1 MLNSEASQE
10 LHRLRAALEDCLI
23 ADMNGLRAI
32 GLRLGRLAD
41 DMEPKVMPKEPM
53 YGGNWRLYLDVEG
66 TDEVR

>member
-41 DMEPKVMPKEPM
+41 EVEGADDAALSKIASGFWDK
-53 YGGNWRLYLDVEG
+53 WEG
-66 TDEVR
+66 TDDH